1 MKLLGLILSL
11 MVLIACNSADSD
23 LYPDD
28 ASQRPIPIYIVSHG
42 WHTGIA
48 VEKESIS
55 CLLPKDELIPDGHFL
70 LFEWGDGRYF
80 PHKDPGIGLLLR
92 AAFLPTKSVLHVTA
106 LQNPPADVFRNST
119 VIRIQITRKG
129 LQNLGKYIRDSF
141 RYDTNQSVIFAAN
154 GLYPNSRFFEA
165 NQLYFFPRTSNKWT
179 ARALRETGFPITPFW
194 ANTSGNVIKQAK
206 KDGVELP

>member
-1 MKLLGLILSL
+1 

-28 ASQRPIPIYIVSHG
+28 LSQRPIPIYIISHG

-48 VEKESIS
+48 VEKESIF
-55 CLLPKDELIPDGHFL
+55 CQLPKDEQIPDGHFL

-80 PHKDPGIGLLLR
+80 THKDPGIGLLLR

-106 LQNPPADVFRNST
+106 LQSSPADVFRNST
-119 VIRIQITRKG
+119 VIQIQITREG
-129 LQNLGKYIRDSF
+129 LQHLGKYIHDSF
-141 RYDTNQSVIFAAN
+141 RYDKHQNLIFAAN

-165 NQLYFFPRTSNKWT
+165 DQLYFFPRTSNTWT

-206 KDGVELP
+206 KDGVVLP